1 VILVVDDDLQMLG
14 FLREVLEK
22 DGYEVEAFNEPYQAL
37 RFCGQEV
44 PNLII
49 SEVRMAEMSGFD
61 FLHTYRTRHAAR
73 KTPFV
78 FLSALSRPEQI
89 SRGLDKGADD
99 YLTKPIDPGLL
110 CAKVRSHLR
119 QANAFGLRVTRGNL
133 HQLPFTALIRQCER
147 SGLTGILEVFGED
160 IDVSLPFVA
169 GRLDEASVSDEVLE
183 QLLGLQQG
191 RFAIIS
197 VPVAAATITVPEENA
212 ESFELSPEEEDLF
225 RALPE
230 PEELGG
236 PAEAPFQL
244 PASELPVE
252 GIATLP
258 DPPPPLSLPLV
269 SAVAPPAEGTDPG
282 VAAPGGMLSGL
293 EVGGKLFQVQTEII
307 EGIPRRIVTVATY
320 RGKALVK
327 RDRECPRWQNREELQ
342 RQMAEQH
349 EKVESEVRCRVE
361 RFIAAGRTAAGQ
373 PYRPTFDELFQ
384 QGRDRAAAG
393 DLARALTLWE
403 EAAHLEPG
411 NALLL
416 RNLELVRAKLAAS

>member
-1 VILVVDDDLQMLG
+1 MILVVDDDLQMLG

-160 IDVSLPFVA
+160 KPLETSAHHIQLADTRHRLGKSDPADID
-169 GRLDEASVSDEVLE
+169 
-183 QLLGLQQG
+183 
-191 RFAIIS
+191 
-197 VPVAAATITVPEENA
+197 
-212 ESFELSPEEEDLF
+212 
-225 RALPE
+225 
-230 PEELGG
+230 
-236 PAEAPFQL
+236 
-244 PASELPVE
+244 
-252 GIATLP
+252 
-258 DPPPPLSLPLV
+258 
-269 SAVAPPAEGTDPG
+269 
-282 VAAPGGMLSGL
+282 
-293 EVGGKLFQVQTEII
+293 
-307 EGIPRRIVTVATY
+307 
-320 RGKALVK
+320 LVK
-327 RDRECPRWQNREELQ
+327 LGWTENIL
-342 RQMAEQH
+342 
-349 EKVESEVRCRVE
+349 
-361 RFIAAGRTAAGQ
+361 I
-373 PYRPTFDELFQ
+373 
-384 QGRDRAAAG
+384 
-393 DLARALTLWE
+393 
-403 EAAHLEPG
+403 
-411 NALLL
+411 
-416 RNLELVRAKLAAS
+416 

>member
-1 VILVVDDDLQMLG
+1 MQTTCHGHQGAAVILVVDDDLQMLG

-169 GRLDEASVSDEVLE
+169 GLTAASRRVL
-183 QLLGLQQG
+183 GTRPAG
-191 RFAIIS
+191 RFAS
-197 VPVAAATITVPEENA
+197 MPVAPSPPGGG
-212 ESFELSPEEEDLF
+212 SFELSRIGYRRCGPEDLVVQQT
-225 RALPE
+225 
-230 PEELGG
+230 
-236 PAEAPFQL
+236 PFQL

-361 RFIAAGRTAAGQ
+361 VIFAINTAARTAL
-373 PYRPTFDELFQ
+373 PPTLDELFS
-384 QGRDRAAAG
+384 RAGSGCG
-393 DLARALTLWE
+393 DLASHLWE
-403 EAAHLEPG
+403 ERPTSG
-411 NALLL
+411 W
-416 RNLELVRAKLAAS
+416 